1 MIVKYPAFLR
11 TEFRVGTVPQTTDNC
26 FTKSK
31 TLFFLACVASVSVRF
46 RSKERPRK
54 GIFGFD
60 RARNETR
67 AKQLT
72 AVPRSLLLNRTET
85 LATQAMFFQVRF
97 SLGRELLFSSLA
109 YFQQHETTTIVAKR
123 FWDTFLS
130 SFGICMKQVI
140 HIHKLRLTK
149 VPPLVKH

>member
-1 MIVKYPAFLR
+1 MEV
-11 TEFRVGTVPQTTDNC
+11 EQTNFVLEEDKN
-26 FTKSK
+26 
-31 TLFFLACVASVSVRF
+31 L
-46 RSKERPRK
+46 
-54 GIFGFD
+54 
-60 RARNETR
+60 
-67 AKQLT
+67 
-72 AVPRSLLLNRTET
+72 
-85 LATQAMFFQVRF
+85 
-97 SLGRELLFSSLA
+97 LLFSSLA